1 MSFLED
7 NMKSILESK
16 KIFKEK
22 QIKEIIDMDYDFKQ
36 VKNYNMFIKLNI
48 MKKELK
54 KIISYMES
62 ISI

>member
-1 MSFLED
+1 
-7 NMKSILESK
+7 MKSILESK

-36 VKNYNMFIKLNI
+36 VKNYNMFIKLDI
-48 MKKELK
+48 LKKELK

>member
-7 NMKSILESK
+7 NMKSILEAK

-22 QIKEIIDMDYDFKQ
+22 QIKEIIDMNYDFKQ
-36 VKNYNMFIKLNI
+36 VKNYNMFIKLDI
-48 MKKELK
+48 LKKELK

-62 ISI
+62 INI

>member
-1 MSFLED
+1 
-7 NMKSILESK
+7 MKFYLESK

-36 VKNYNMFIKLNI
+36 VKNYNMFIKLDI
-48 MKKELK
+48 LKKELK

>member
-36 VKNYNMFIKLNI
+36 VKNYNMFIKLDI
-48 MKKELK
+48 LKKELK

>member
-36 VKNYNMFIKLNI
+36 VKNYNMFMKLDI
-48 MKKELK
+48 LKKELK